1 MLVLVSVSES
11 LRWAAGEAGW
21 KSLEIRV
28 RGNRIGVML
37 EKVSAQ
43 NRGNIARP
51 RNISHLLDISTIIFT
66 GATDV
71 FRTILRGQ
79 QTIPYYLRRMYN
91 R

>member
-1 MLVLVSVSES
+1 
-11 LRWAAGEAGW
+11 
-21 KSLEIRV
+21 
-28 RGNRIGVML
+28 ML

-91 R
+91 RYDTYGLSLWSASNKDLVFGALDRQD